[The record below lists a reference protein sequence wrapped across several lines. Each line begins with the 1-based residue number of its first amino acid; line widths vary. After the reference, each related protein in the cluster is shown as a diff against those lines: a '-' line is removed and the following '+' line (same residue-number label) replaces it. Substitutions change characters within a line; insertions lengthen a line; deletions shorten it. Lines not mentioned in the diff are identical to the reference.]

1 MPMRRARVPTRTKVT
16 RMPDD
21 YGYLNARVRAMKS
34 RLLSRRTYGEL
45 LSRTSVD
52 ELLATLAQ
60 TTYRTGVEAALS
72 RDTGWAALRDALR
85 RDLTEHLGRLRA
97 MVMDQPA
104 SEPAQLVRI
113 LLARWDRTN
122 LLTVLRQQIQGPA
135 GVSGPD
141 GPEMG
146 TPAPV
151 GELDEAA
158 LTGLLH
164 QPDLRAMIDLA
175 TQWRLPYA
183 GALRGALPEMTARG
197 DPAILEAA
205 LDRQHAAHIE
215 AWLAGLRPSEN
226 VSLVRQVVA
235 WERDLANLLTALRLR
250 QARLH
255 EYPGGRNVH
264 LPAEGVD
271 AGAWYLP
278 GGLLAQEPLAALL
291 DEPDAHRVYD
301 ILARLQ
307 PGGPWRP
314 ALAAWVEH
322 GSLTEMQRALEREL
336 TARLVALFHH
346 DPLTIAPVI
355 AYIAAKENEAR
366 NVRLIAAGL
375 VHGLPREQ
383 VAEELTIF
391 D

>member
-1 MPMRRARVPTRTKVT
+1 
-16 RMPDD
+16 MPDD
-21 YGYLNARVRAMKS
+21 YGYINARVRAMKS
-34 RLLSRRTYGEL
+34 RLLPRRTYGEL

-52 ELLATLAQ
+52 ELLAALAQ
-60 TTYRTGVEAALS
+60 TPYRPSIEAALA
-72 RDTGWAALRDALR
+72 RETGWAALRDALR
-85 RDLTEHLGRLRA
+85 RDLTAHLGRVRA
-97 MVMDQPA
+97 MVMDQPQ

-122 LLTVLRQQIQGPA
+122 LLAVLRGQIQGPA
-135 GVSGPD
+135 GTGGPD
-141 GPEMG
+141 GAG
-146 TPAPV
+146 TGTLAPV
-151 GELDEAA
+151 GELDETA

-164 QPDLRAMIDLA
+164 QPSLRAMIDLA

-183 GALRGALPEMTARG
+183 AALRDALPEMTAHG

-205 LDRQHAAHIE
+205 LDRQHALHIE
-215 AWLAGLRPSEN
+215 SWLAALRPSEN

-235 WERDLANLLTALRLR
+235 WERDLANLLAALRLR
-250 QARLH
+250 QARLR
-255 EYPGGRNVH
+255 EYPGGRPPR
-264 LPAEGVD
+264 LPAEATAPG

-278 GGLLAQEPLAALL
+278 GGLLPQELLAALL
-291 DEPDAHRVYD
+291 DEPDAHRVHE
-301 ILARLQ
+301 ILAQAQ
-307 PGGPWRP
+307 PGAPWRP
-314 ALAAWVEH
+314 ALTAWVEH
-322 GSLTEMQRALEREL
+322 GSLTGLQAALEREL
-336 TARLVALFHH
+336 TARLVDLFRH

>member
-1 MPMRRARVPTRTKVT
+1 
-16 RMPDD
+16 MPDD
-21 YGYLNARVRAMKS
+21 YGYINARVRAMKS

-52 ELLATLAQ
+52 ELLAALAQ
-60 TTYRTGVEAALS
+60 TPYRPSIEAALS
-72 RDTGWAALRDALR
+72 RDTGWAALRDSLR
-85 RDLTEHLGRLRA
+85 RDLTAHLGRVRA
-97 MVMDQPA
+97 MVMDQPQ
-104 SEPAQLVRI
+104 SEAAQLVRI

-122 LLTVLRQQIQGPA
+122 LLAVLRQQIQGPA
-135 GVSGPD
+135 GVGGLD
-141 GPEMG
+141 GAG
-146 TPAPV
+146 TGTLAPV
-151 GELDEAA
+151 GELDETA
-158 LTGLLH
+158 LTGLMH
-164 QPDLRAMIDLA
+164 QPNLRAMIDLA

-183 GALRGALPEMTARG
+183 AALRHALPEMTAQG

-205 LDRQHAAHIE
+205 LDRQHAEHI
-215 AWLAGLRPSEN
+215 ASWLAALRPSDN

-235 WERDLANLLTALRLR
+235 WERDLANLLAALRLR
-250 QARLH
+250 QARLR
-255 EYPGGRNVH
+255 EYPGGRPPR
-264 LPAEGVD
+264 LPAEATAPGT
-271 AGAWYLP
+271 AAWYLP
-278 GGLLAQEPLAALL
+278 GGLLAQELLAALL

-301 ILARLQ
+301 SLAQAQ

-322 GSLTEMQRALEREL
+322 GSLTELQRALEREL
-336 TARLVALFHH
+336 TARLVDLFRH

-355 AYIAAKENEAR
+355 AYLAAKENEAR

-375 VHGLPREQ
+375 VHGLPHEQ

>member
-1 MPMRRARVPTRTKVT
+1 
-16 RMPDD
+16 MPDD

-45 LSRTSVD
+45 LAQTSVD

-60 TTYRTGVEAALS
+60 TPYRTGIEAALS
-72 RDTGWAALRDALR
+72 RATGWAALRDGLR
-85 RDLTEHLGRLRA
+85 RDLTAHLGRVRA
-97 MVMDQPA
+97 MVMDQPD
-104 SEPAQLVRI
+104 SEAAQLVRI

-135 GVSGPD
+135 GVGGLD
-141 GPEMG
+141 GAG
-146 TPAPV
+146 TGMLAPV
-151 GELDEAA
+151 GELDETA

-183 GALRGALPEMTARG
+183 GALRGALPEMTATG
-197 DPAILEAA
+197 NPAILEAA

-226 VSLVRQVVA
+226 TNLVRQVVA

-250 QARLH
+250 QARLR
-255 EYPGGRNVH
+255 EYPGGRPAR
-264 LPAEGVD
+264 LPQAGANE
-271 AGAWYLP
+271 GAWYLP
-278 GGLLAQEPLAALL
+278 GGLLAQEPLIALL
-291 DEPDAHRVYD
+291 DEPDAHRVCD
-301 ILARLQ
+301 ILAQSQ
-307 PGGPWRP
+307 PGDPWRP

-322 GSLTEMQRALEREL
+322 GSLTELQRALDREL

-355 AYIAAKENEAR
+355 AYVAAKENEAR
-366 NVRLIAAGL
+366 NVRIIAAGL

-383 VAEELTIF
+383 VAAELYILE
-391 D
+391 